1 MPDYDPKTIETKWQK
16 RWEEEKSFKVEADP
30 AKPKYYLLEMFP
42 YPSGRIHMGH
52 VRNYTIGDALARFK
66 MMKGLNVLHPIGWD
80 AFGMPAENAAIQNQ
94 SHPDTWTHANIKT
107 MTAQI
112 KRLGLS
118 YDWDRE
124 ITTCEPEY
132 YRWNQWCFLKFM
144 ERGLVYRKN
153 SEVNWCESCNTV
165 LANEQV
171 VDGLCWRCDSEVV
184 PKLQEG
190 WFFKITDYAD
200 RLLEACK
207 DLEGGWPE
215 QVLTMQTNWIGKSTG
230 AEVDF
235 LIKDSKES
243 IQVFTTRPD
252 TLYGATFM
260 VLAPEHPLTHSLSRG
275 TKQEKTIDAFIKEV
289 KNQDKIARTREGG
302 EKLGVFIGAHA
313 VNPLNGETIP
323 VWTANFVLMDYGTG
337 AIMSVPAHD
346 QRDFEFAKKYKLP
359 IRIVIRPPD
368 GNTHADDLKEA
379 MTAPGP
385 MTQSGSFD
393 GQAGDQAKQ
402 KVCEYLQSK
411 KIGKATVQFR
421 LRDWGVS
428 RQRYWGTPVPII
440 FCEKCGTVPVPYADL
455 PVVLPLDAQLGDKGQ
470 SPLKSLDSFI
480 NVPCPKCKAPAK
492 RETDT
497 LDTFICSS
505 WYFDRF
511 TSPHEEKAPFS
522 KESNRYWM
530 AVDQYIGGIE
540 HAILHLLYSRFFHH
554 VFRDMGLV
562 ATKEPFAHLLTQGM
576 VIKDGR
582 KMSKRWG
589 NVVDPDHIIDRYG
602 ADTARLFILFAAPP
616 TKQLEWSD
624 QGVEGSFKFLKRVWR
639 LFEGSKNIFDD
650 KPAGDDTEAELQTQ
664 LKDLRR
670 IIHVTIKR
678 VTEDIERRMQFN
690 TAIAAIMEFVN
701 HLQKFLEGWMKHS
714 HEPSAKG
721 QALFKEAIETLILVL
736 SPFAPHIAEEMWE
749 RMGHTGTTHQ
759 AGWPEYQE
767 EYLRADQIEIVVQ
780 VNGKVRQKLLVSES
794 IDEASLKVK
803 SLEDPRI
810 REWTDGKEVKKV
822 IVVPKK
828 LVNIVAK

>member
-1 MPDYDPKTIETKWQK
+1 MPDYDPQTIEAKWQK
-16 RWEEEKSFKVEADP
+16 RWEDEKSFKVEADP

-66 MMKGLNVLHPIGWD
+66 WMKGFNVLHPIGWD
-80 AFGMPAENAAIQNQ
+80 SFGMPAENAAIQNK
-94 SHPDTWTHANIKT
+94 SHPNTWTHANIKT
-107 MTAQI
+107 MTEQI

-124 ITTCEPEY
+124 IATCEPEY
-132 YRWNQWCFLKFM
+132 YQWNQWCFLKFL

-153 SEVNWCESCNTV
+153 SQVNWCESCNTV

-171 VDGLCWRCDSEVV
+171 VDGLCWRCDNEVI
-184 PKLQEG
+184 PKQQEG

-200 RLLEACK
+200 RLLEGLK
-207 DLEGGWPE
+207 DLEQSWPE
-215 QVLTMQTNWIGKSTG
+215 QVLTMQSNWIGKSTG

-235 LIKDSKES
+235 QIKDSKES

-275 TKQEKTIDAFIKEV
+275 TKQEKAIDAFIKQV
-289 KNQDKIARTREGG
+289 RNQDKIARTSEGG
-302 EKLGVFIGAHA
+302 EKLGVFTGAYA
-313 VNPLNGETIP
+313 VNPLNGETVP
-323 VWTANFVLMDYGTG
+323 VWSANFVLMDYGTG

-346 QRDFEFAKKYKLP
+346 HRDFEFAKKYKLP
-359 IRIVIRPPD
+359 IRIVILPPD
-368 GNTHADDLKEA
+368 GNTNADDLKEA
-379 MTAPGP
+379 MTELGP
-385 MTQSGSFD
+385 MTQSGTFD
-393 GQAGDQAKQ
+393 GLTGDEAKQ
-402 KVCEYLQSK
+402 KVCEHLQSK
-411 KIGKATVQFR
+411 SIGKATVQFR

-440 FCEKCGTVPVPYADL
+440 FCEQCGTVPVPYEDL
-455 PVVLPLDAQLGDKGQ
+455 PVKLPLDVQLGEKGQ
-470 SPLKSLDSFI
+470 SPLKSLDSFT

-511 TSPHEEKAPFS
+511 TSPHENKAPFT
-522 KESNRYWM
+522 KDSNDYWM

-554 VFRDMGLV
+554 VFRDMQLV
-562 ATKEPFAHLLTQGM
+562 ETKEPFNHLLTQGM
-576 VIKDGR
+576 VIKDGA
-582 KMSKRWG
+582 KMSKSKG
-589 NVVDPDHIIDRYG
+589 NVVDPDHIIGRYG

-624 QGVEGSFKFLKRVWR
+624 QGVEGSSRFLKRVWR
-639 LFEGSKNIFDD
+639 LFDEMVNFLRMPPMNMDTG
-650 KPAGDDTEAELQTQ
+650 GDLPKEL
-664 LKDLRR
+664 KELRR
-670 IIHVTIKR
+670 QIHIVIKR
-678 VTEDIERRMQFN
+678 VTEDFEKRIQFN

-701 HLQKFLEGWMKHS
+701 YLYAFREWWDKHK
-714 HEPSAKG
+714 EPPVLG
-721 QALFKEAIETLILVL
+721 CLLLREAMETLILLL
-736 SPFAPHIAEEMWE
+736 SPFAPHVAEEMWE
-749 RMGHTGTTHQ
+749 RMGHPGTTHQ
-759 AGWPEYQE
+759 AAWPVHNE
-767 EYLRADQIEIVVQ
+767 EFLKADEIEIVVQ

-803 SLEDPRI
+803 CLEDPRI
-810 REWTDGKEVKKV
+810 QEWTNDKEVKKV

-828 LVNIVAK
+828 LVNIVVK

>member
-1 MPDYDPKTIETKWQK
+1 MPDYDPKTIEAKWQK

-30 AKPKYYLLEMFP
+30 SKSKYYLLEMFP

-66 MMKGLNVLHPIGWD
+66 WMKGMNVLHPIGWD
-80 AFGMPAENAAIQNQ
+80 SFGMPAENAAIQNK
-94 SHPDTWTHANIKT
+94 SHPNTWTHENIKT

-124 ITTCEPEY
+124 IATCEPEY
-132 YRWNQWCFLKFM
+132 YQWNQWCFLKFM

-171 VDGLCWRCDSEVV
+171 VDGLCWRCDNEVIQ
-184 PKLQEG
+184 KQQEG

-200 RLLEACK
+200 RLLEGLQ
-207 DLEGGWPE
+207 DLEQGWPE
-215 QVLTMQTNWIGKSTG
+215 QVRTMQANWIGKSTG
-230 AEVDF
+230 AEVNF
-235 LIKDSKES
+235 QIKDKKEA
-243 IQVFTTRPD
+243 IKVFTTRPD

-275 TKQEKTIDAFIKEV
+275 TKQEKAIDAFIKKV
-289 KNQDKIARTREGG
+289 KRQDKISRTSEGG
-302 EKLGVFIGAHA
+302 EKLGVFTGADA

-359 IRIVIRPPD
+359 IRVVILPPD

-379 MTAPGP
+379 MTELGP
-385 MTQSGSFD
+385 MTQSGGFD
-393 GQAGDQAKQ
+393 GLAGDEARQ

-411 KIGKATVQFR
+411 NIGKATVQFR

-440 FCEKCGTVPVPYADL
+440 FCGKCGTVPVPYEDL
-455 PVVLPLDAQLGDKGQ
+455 PVILPLDAQLGDKGQ
-470 SPLKSLDSFI
+470 SPLKLLDSFI
-480 NVPCPKCKAPAK
+480 NVFCPKCKTPAK

-511 TSPHEEKAPFS
+511 TSPHNNEEAFS
-522 KESNRYWM
+522 KKSVQYWM
-530 AVDQYIGGIE
+530 PVDQYIGGIE

-554 VFRDMGLV
+554 VFRDMGLIE
-562 ATKEPFAHLLTQGM
+562 TKEPFAHLLTQGM
-576 VIKDGR
+576 VIKDGA
-582 KMSKRWG
+582 KMSKSKG
-589 NVVDPDHIIDRYG
+589 NVVDPDHIINRFG
-602 ADTARLFILFAAPP
+602 ADTARMFILFAAPP

-639 LFEGSKNIFDD
+639 LFDETVNFLRETPDD
-650 KPAGDDTEAELQTQ
+650 YDTEAELPKE
-664 LKDLRR
+664 LKELRR
-670 IIHVTIKR
+670 QIHTVIKR
-678 VTEDIERRMQFN
+678 VTEDIDKRMQFN

-701 HLQKFLEGWMKHS
+701 YLYKFYEWFGK
-714 HEPSAKG
+714 EPRLNVG
-721 QALFKEAIETLILVL
+721 RGMQIEAINKLILL
-736 SPFAPHIAEEMWE
+736 LAPFAPHIAEEMWE
-749 RMGHTGTTHQ
+749 QMDHSGTIHQ
-759 AGWPEYQE
+759 ARWPEYNE
-767 EYLRADQIEIVVQ
+767 EFLKADEIEIVVQ
-780 VNGKVRQKLLVSES
+780 VNGKVRQKLSVPAG
-794 IDEASLKVK
+794 IDEESLKTQ
-803 SLEDPRI
+803 SLGDPRI
-810 REWTDGKEVKKV
+810 QEWTNGKEVKKI

-828 LVNIVAK
+828 LINIVVK

>member
-1 MPDYDPKTIETKWQK
+1 
-16 RWEEEKSFKVEADP
+16 
-30 AKPKYYLLEMFP
+30 
-42 YPSGRIHMGH
+42 
-52 VRNYTIGDALARFK
+52 
-66 MMKGLNVLHPIGWD
+66 
-80 AFGMPAENAAIQNQ
+80 
-94 SHPDTWTHANIKT
+94 
-107 MTAQI
+107 
-112 KRLGLS
+112 
-118 YDWDRE
+118 
-124 ITTCEPEY
+124 
-132 YRWNQWCFLKFM
+132 M

-153 SEVNWCESCNTV
+153 SQVNWCESCNTV

-171 VDGLCWRCDSEVV
+171 VDGLCWRCDNEVI
-184 PKLQEG
+184 PKQQEG

-200 RLLEACK
+200 RLLEGLK
-207 DLEGGWPE
+207 DLEQSWPE
-215 QVLTMQTNWIGKSTG
+215 QVLTMQANWIGKSTG

-235 LIKDSKES
+235 QIKDANES

-275 TKQEKTIDAFIKEV
+275 TQQEKAIDAFIKQV
-289 KNQDKIARTREGG
+289 RNQDKIARTSEGG
-302 EKLGVFIGAHA
+302 EKLGVFTGASA
-313 VNPLNGETIP
+313 INPLNGESVPI
-323 VWTANFVLMDYGTG
+323 WTANFVLMDYGTG

-346 QRDFEFAKKYKLP
+346 HRDFEFAKKYDLP
-359 IRIVIRPPD
+359 IRIVILPPD
-368 GNTHADDLKEA
+368 GNTNPDDLKEA
-379 MTAPGP
+379 MTEPGP
-385 MTQSGSFD
+385 MTQSGPFD
-393 GQAGDQAKQ
+393 GLAGDEAKQ
-402 KVCEYLQSK
+402 KVCEHLQSK
-411 KIGKATVQFR
+411 NIGKATVQFR

-440 FCEKCGTVPVPYADL
+440 FCEKCGTVPVPYEDL
-455 PVVLPLDAQLGDKGQ
+455 PVLLPLNAQLGDKGQ

-511 TSPHEEKAPFS
+511 TSPHEDKAPFS

-540 HAILHLLYSRFFHH
+540 HAILHLLYSRFFHQ

-562 ATKEPFAHLLTQGM
+562 ETKEPFAHLLTQGM
-576 VIKDGR
+576 VIKDGA
-582 KMSKRWG
+582 KMSKSKG
-589 NVVDPDHIIDRYG
+589 NVVDPDHIINRYG

-650 KPAGDDTEAELQTQ
+650 KPAGDDAGAELQTQ
-664 LKDLRR
+664 LKELRR
-670 IIHVTIKR
+670 MIHITIKR
-678 VTEDIERRMQFN
+678 VSEDIERRIQFN

-701 HLQKFLEGWMKHS
+701 HLQKFFEWWTNHP
-714 HEPSAKG
+714 HNRSAKG
-721 QALFKEAIETLILVL
+721 QALLKEAMETLILLL

-749 RMGHTGTTHQ
+749 QMGHSGTIHQ
-759 AGWPEYQE
+759 AAWPKHNE
-767 EYLRADQIEIVVQ
+767 EFLKADEIEIVVQ
-780 VNGKVRQKLLVSES
+780 VNGKVRQKLSVPAE
-794 IDEASLKVK
+794 IDEESLKAQ
-803 SLEDPRI
+803 SLGDPRI
-810 REWTDGKEVKKV
+810 QEWTNGKEVKKV

-828 LVNIVAK
+828 LVNIVVK